1 MPVST
6 PYSTPA
12 LWGPNVA
19 SGDAV
24 DFEAGVSGWA
34 AGTQATS
41 VASSTD
47 QARIGTHSLKITKNS
62 TASGYLAVTASDFPV
77 AASTAYY
84 LVAWMYTA
92 QASAIL
98 KFDFDYYTSGSVYIS
113 SLSAAVP
120 NTSLVANTWT
130 PMIGGPFTTPA
141 TTAFI
146 RPIPVMISGLSNT
159 NTVYMDD
166 LYMGRQ
172 LVTTDGMVTY
182 QAVNRASTR

>member
-1 MPVST
+1 MPG
-6 PYSTPA
+6 TPA
-12 LWGPNVA
+12 LWGANVA
-19 SGDAV
+19 SGDAI

-47 QARIGTHSLKITKNS
+47 QAHRGTHSLKITKNA

-84 LVAWMYTA
+84 LTSWFFTA

-98 KFDFDYYTSGSVYIS
+98 KFDFDYYTSGNVYIS
-113 SLSAAVP
+113 SLAAAVP

-130 PMIGGPFTTPA
+130 PLIGGPFTTPA

-166 LYMGRQ
+166 LFMARL
-172 LVTTDGMVTY
+172 LVPAGGQSVN
-182 QAVNRASTR
+182 QSVNRAATR